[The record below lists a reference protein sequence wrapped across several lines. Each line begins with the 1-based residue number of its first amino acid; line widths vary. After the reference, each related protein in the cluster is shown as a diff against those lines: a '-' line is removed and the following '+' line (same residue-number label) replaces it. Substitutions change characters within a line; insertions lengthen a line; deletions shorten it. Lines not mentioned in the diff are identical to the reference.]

1 MKKSITLKLFMTTV
15 IFFVLFITTQL
26 VFQSL
31 FFQSFYTNR
40 KITRLKDNFKVFEA
54 KYIMNFRDSEATLYN
69 IKKFE
74 RDNNA
79 KIVILESNGLLS
91 YITDSKE
98 ELKDTNK
105 VSIIQSIIEQWTSN
119 PEAFKKIQEQGKTI
133 TYIFNDKYYNLKQD
147 RKSVV

>member
-15 IFFVLFITTQL
+15 IFFILFITTQL
-26 VFQSL
+26 LFQSL

-40 KITRLKDNFKVFEA
+40 KITRLKDNFKVFEE
-54 KYIMNFRDSEATLYN
+54 KYIMNFRNSEATLFN

-91 YITDSKE
+91 YITESKE

-105 VSIIQSIIEQWTSN
+105 VSIIQPIIEQWTSN
-119 PEAFKKIQEQGKTI
+119 PEAFKKIQEQGKKI
-133 TYIFNDKYYNLKQD
+133 G
-147 RKSVV
+147 RAHV